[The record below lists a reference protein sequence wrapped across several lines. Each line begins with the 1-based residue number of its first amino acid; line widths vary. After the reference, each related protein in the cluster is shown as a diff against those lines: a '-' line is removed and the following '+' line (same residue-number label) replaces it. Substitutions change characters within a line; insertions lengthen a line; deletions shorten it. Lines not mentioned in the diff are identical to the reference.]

1 MTRWKLAQVNV
12 AIPRAPVD
20 APLMADFV
28 AALEPIN
35 RIADGSPGFVW
46 RLQSAEGNAT
56 GFRLSDGQLIVNMSV
71 WESIEALAEF
81 VYRGPHVAIMRHRRR
96 WFEAMELYL
105 ALWWIPRGHL
115 PTLAE
120 AEERLEHLRR
130 HGPTAQAFTFR
141 APHPPPGSAEV
152 PDGDDRDRC
161 PGP

>member
-1 MTRWKLAQVNV
+1 MSYHLAQVNV
-12 AIPRAPVD
+12 AIPRAPVE

-35 RIADGSPGFVW
+35 RLADGSPGFIW
-46 RLQSAEGNAT
+46 RLQSEAGDAT
-56 GFRLSDGQLIVNMSV
+56 VYRPSDDRPLGNMSV

-81 VYRGPHVAIMRHRRR
+81 VYRSRHVEVMRQRRR

-105 ALWWIPRGHL
+105 ALWWIPRGHI

-130 HGPTAQAFTFR
+130 HGPSPDAFTFR
-141 APHPPPGSAEV
+141 TPFPPPGA
-152 PDGDDRDRC
+152 
-161 PGP
+161 